1 MKKLIVVSAL
11 LISSFGVNAK
21 IPAAERESHCK
32 GAANLA
38 ESIMESRQRNNLTIV
53 EEIDIINKVAK
64 DRKDK
69 VAVNTR
75 NVMKSMAIDAYSEM
89 PYMTE
94 EYQQRSVK
102 DFTNKYFLE
111 CMRLN
116 AD

>member
-1 MKKLIVVSAL
+1 MKQLITVITL
-11 LISSFGVNAK
+11 LLLSFGVNAK
-21 IPAAERESHCK
+21 IPAIERESHCK
-32 GAANLA
+32 NAASLA

-94 EYQQRSVK
+94 EYQQRAVK
-102 DFTNKYFLE
+102 DFTNKYFLA